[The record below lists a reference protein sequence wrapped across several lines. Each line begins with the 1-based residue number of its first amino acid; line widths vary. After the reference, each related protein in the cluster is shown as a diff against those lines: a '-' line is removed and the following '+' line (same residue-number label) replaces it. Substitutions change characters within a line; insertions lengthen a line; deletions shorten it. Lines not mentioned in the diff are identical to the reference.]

1 MVNDDS
7 DTLTFPSGFAFRL
20 IYNGRVL
27 TWLVDNGTGQDD
39 KDAAHC
45 AQFSQLC
52 DVSVLMNRVNSF
64 ATRSNR
70 GCGDDD
76 QIDNDDGASSGFVA
90 DLTQQGEKLL
100 STAEKTAMANPD
112 LFLALSVA
120 ISFVLGFFL
129 ACRCTC
135 TRSERPVEKQRQSE
149 SELVLA
155 EEEPDV
161 VID

>member
-7 DTLTFPSGFAFRL
+7 DTPAFPSGFAFRL

-27 TWLVDNGTGQDD
+27 TWLVDNDAEQDD
-39 KDAAHC
+39 KDAVHC
-45 AQFSQLC
+45 PQFSQLC
-52 DVSVLMNRVNSF
+52 DVSVLMNRVNGF

-70 GCGDDD
+70 GCGDYD
-76 QIDNDDGASSGFVA
+76 QIDNDDEASRGFIA

-100 STAEKTAMANPD
+100 STAEETAMANPD
-112 LFLALSVA
+112 LFLALSVVT
-120 ISFVLGFFL
+120 SFVLGFFL
-129 ACRCTC
+129 ACRSTC
-135 TRSERPVEKQRQSE
+135 TRSERPVEKQIQSE
-149 SELVLA
+149 SELVLT